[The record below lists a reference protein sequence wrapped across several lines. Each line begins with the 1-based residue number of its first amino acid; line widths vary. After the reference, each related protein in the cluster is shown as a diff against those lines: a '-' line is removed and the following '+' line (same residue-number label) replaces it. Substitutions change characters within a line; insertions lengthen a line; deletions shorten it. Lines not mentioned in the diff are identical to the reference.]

1 MSILLSIIVPVY
13 NVGSFLP
20 KCINS
25 IISQTFTDFELIL
38 VDDGSTDNS
47 VEICDAAAK
56 KDSRVRVIHKENGG
70 VVSARKAGLS
80 VAVGK
85 YAGYVD
91 GDDWIDEHMYEHMVN
106 AMEKYNCDMVM
117 CDVEH
122 ENKSVPLSSGSTHIN
137 ISGGYYNR
145 EQLENNVFPKMIYT
159 GVFYKFGIYPVIWN
173 KLYKREKL
181 IKHQMAVDDDIRTGE
196 DAACVYPYLLECDSL
211 YFLENLSLYHYR
223 RSRTQ
228 MTVSYDSSYF
238 DCFKS
243 LYEFL
248 SNSSIANS
256 PYSNQLEYYQ
266 EKLRKKLFWL
276 ILYTDEET
284 KEDFKSVDV
293 AKYHE
298 ELLFEISSYNSLLLY
313 PDNFAEIIN
322 SLKSALEILKSNHF
336 NFRRY
341 KKLVFD
347 AGAGLKRLKVGDV

>member
-38 VDDGSTDNS
+38 IDDGSTDNS

-91 GDDWIDEHMYEHMVN
+91 GDDWIDEHMYEHMIN

-256 PYSNQLEYYQ
+256 PYSNQLEYY
-266 EKLRKKLFWL
+266 
-276 ILYTDEET
+276 Y
-284 KEDFKSVDV
+284 S
-293 AKYHE
+293 
-298 ELLFEISSYNSLLLY
+298 
-313 PDNFAEIIN
+313 
-322 SLKSALEILKSNHF
+322 
-336 NFRRY
+336 
-341 KKLVFD
+341 
-347 AGAGLKRLKVGDV
+347 

>member
-122 ENKSVPLSSGSTHIN
+122 ENKSVPFSSDSTHIN
-137 ISGGYYNR
+137 ISGGYY
-145 EQLENNVFPKMIYT
+145 K
-159 GVFYKFGIYPVIWN
+159 K
-173 KLYKREKL
+173 EK
-181 IKHQMAVDDDIRTGE
+181 
-196 DAACVYPYLLECDSL
+196 
-211 YFLENLSLYHYR
+211 
-223 RSRTQ
+223 
-228 MTVSYDSSYF
+228 
-238 DCFKS
+238 
-243 LYEFL
+243 
-248 SNSSIANS
+248 
-256 PYSNQLEYYQ
+256 
-266 EKLRKKLFWL
+266 
-276 ILYTDEET
+276 
-284 KEDFKSVDV
+284 
-293 AKYHE
+293 
-298 ELLFEISSYNSLLLY
+298 NSLNIKWRLMTI
-313 PDNFAEIIN
+313 FALVRTRLVYIRICLNVTVCISWKIFLCIITDVPA
-322 SLKSALEILKSNHF
+322 LK
-336 NFRRY
+336 
-341 KKLVFD
+341 
-347 AGAGLKRLKVGDV
+347 

>member
-56 KDSRVRVIHKENGG
+56 KDSRVRVIHKENG

-223 RSRTQ
+223 RSRSQ

-256 PYSNQLEYYQ
+256 PYSNQLEYYYSYLVKTAISNELKKANSVPIKTKLNHIREICTFAD
-266 EKLRKKLFWL
+266 EKGFIDK
-276 ILYTDEET
+276 TD
-284 KEDFKSVDV
+284 
-293 AKYHE
+293 
-298 ELLFEISSYNSLLLY
+298 ISSLPFFHRMYFKLIKRNRPFLLTVC
-313 PDNFAEIIN
+313 IN
-322 SLKSALEILKSNHF
+322 IVRF
-336 NFRRY
+336 WQRFFR
-341 KKLVFD
+341 
-347 AGAGLKRLKVGDV
+347 

>member
-122 ENKSVPLSSGSTHIN
+122 ENKSVPFSSGSTHIN

-159 GVFYKFGIYPVIWN
+159 GVFYKFGIYPVIW
-173 KLYKREKL
+173 
-181 IKHQMAVDDDIRTGE
+181 I
-196 DAACVYPYLLECDSL
+196 
-211 YFLENLSLYHYR
+211 
-223 RSRTQ
+223 
-228 MTVSYDSSYF
+228 SS
-238 DCFKS
+238 
-243 LYEFL
+243 
-248 SNSSIANS
+248 
-256 PYSNQLEYYQ
+256 
-266 EKLRKKLFWL
+266 
-276 ILYTDEET
+276 T
-284 KEDFKSVDV
+284 KEK
-293 AKYHE
+293 
-298 ELLFEISSYNSLLLY
+298 NSLNIKWRLMTI
-313 PDNFAEIIN
+313 FAPVRTRLVYIRICLNVTVCISWKICLCIITDVPA
-322 SLKSALEILKSNHF
+322 LK
-336 NFRRY
+336 
-341 KKLVFD
+341 
-347 AGAGLKRLKVGDV
+347 

>member
-20 KCINS
+20 KCIDS

-91 GDDWIDEHMYEHMVN
+91 GDDWIDKHMYEHMVN

-159 GVFYKFGIYPVIWN
+159 GVFYKFEYTLSYGISST
-173 KLYKREKL
+173 KEKNSL
-181 IKHQMAVDDDIRTGE
+181 NIKWR
-196 DAACVYPYLLECDSL
+196 L
-211 YFLENLSLYHYR
+211 
-223 RSRTQ
+223 
-228 MTVSYDSSYF
+228 MTVFAPVRMRLAYIRICLNVTVCISWKT
-238 DCFKS
+238 C
-243 LYEFL
+243 LC
-248 SNSSIANS
+248 I
-256 PYSNQLEYYQ
+256 
-266 EKLRKKLFWL
+266 
-276 ILYTDEET
+276 ITD
-284 KEDFKSVDV
+284 
-293 AKYHE
+293 A
-298 ELLFEISSYNSLLLY
+298 
-313 PDNFAEIIN
+313 PA
-322 SLKSALEILKSNHF
+322 LK
-336 NFRRY
+336 
-341 KKLVFD
+341 
-347 AGAGLKRLKVGDV
+347 

>member
-38 VDDGSTDNS
+38 IDDGSTDNS

-91 GDDWIDEHMYEHMVN
+91 GDDWIDEHMYEHMIN

-181 IKHQMAVDDDIRTGE
+181 INIKWRLMTIFAPVRMRLVYIRI
-196 DAACVYPYLLECDSL
+196 CLNV
-211 YFLENLSLYHYR
+211 
-223 RSRTQ
+223 
-228 MTVSYDSSYF
+228 TVCISWKT
-238 DCFKS
+238 C
-243 LYEFL
+243 LC
-248 SNSSIANS
+248 I
-256 PYSNQLEYYQ
+256 
-266 EKLRKKLFWL
+266 
-276 ILYTDEET
+276 ITD
-284 KEDFKSVDV
+284 VP
-293 AKYHE
+293 A
-298 ELLFEISSYNSLLLY
+298 
-313 PDNFAEIIN
+313 
-322 SLKSALEILKSNHF
+322 LK
-336 NFRRY
+336 
-341 KKLVFD
+341 
-347 AGAGLKRLKVGDV
+347 

>member
-91 GDDWIDEHMYEHMVN
+91 GDDWIDKHMYEHMVN

-145 EQLENNVFPKMIYT
+145 EQLKNSVFPKRI
-159 GVFYKFGIYPVIWN
+159 
-173 KLYKREKL
+173 
-181 IKHQMAVDDDIRTGE
+181 
-196 DAACVYPYLLECDSL
+196 
-211 YFLENLSLYHYR
+211 
-223 RSRTQ
+223 
-228 MTVSYDSSYF
+228 
-238 DCFKS
+238 
-243 LYEFL
+243 
-248 SNSSIANS
+248 
-256 PYSNQLEYYQ
+256 
-266 EKLRKKLFWL
+266 
-276 ILYTDEET
+276 
-284 KEDFKSVDV
+284 
-293 AKYHE
+293 
-298 ELLFEISSYNSLLLY
+298 
-313 PDNFAEIIN
+313 
-322 SLKSALEILKSNHF
+322 
-336 NFRRY
+336 
-341 KKLVFD
+341 
-347 AGAGLKRLKVGDV
+347 

>member
-1 MSILLSIIVPVY
+1 MQEKQGFPLRSANMQAML
-13 NVGSFLP
+13 
-20 KCINS
+20 
-25 IISQTFTDFELIL
+25 TD
-38 VDDGSTDNS
+38 
-47 VEICDAAAK
+47 
-56 KDSRVRVIHKENGG
+56 
-70 VVSARKAGLS
+70 
-80 VAVGK
+80 
-85 YAGYVD
+85 
-91 GDDWIDEHMYEHMVN
+91 DDWIGRSICTNIWLMQWKNIIAIWLCVTLN
-106 AMEKYNCDMVM
+106 TK
-117 CDVEH
+117 
-122 ENKSVPLSSGSTHIN
+122 NKSVPLSSGSTHIN

-256 PYSNQLEYYQ
+256 PYSNQLEYYYSYLAKTAISNELKKANSVPIKTKLNHIREICTFAD
-266 EKLRKKLFWL
+266 EKGFIDK
-276 ILYTDEET
+276 TD
-284 KEDFKSVDV
+284 
-293 AKYHE
+293 
-298 ELLFEISSYNSLLLY
+298 ISSLPFSTVCT
-313 PDNFAEIIN
+313 
-322 SLKSALEILKSNHF
+322 SN
-336 NFRRY
+336 
-341 KKLVFD
+341 L
-347 AGAGLKRLKVGDV
+347 